1 MGLRYGRFGAVS
13 GMVFILALYVG
24 DTMATAGQGPMDTAE
39 AISAG
44 IRRDWTAQN
53 IAGIALLMLGFAAFT
68 LFLGYLRERL
78 RSGGDWLGQAA
89 ALAGGLTIAIKLGT
103 VAPTVA
109 PRLGG
114 AAIGPQATLGLYDI
128 GEIGFIVTGFT
139 FSVFVLA
146 AALSGLSARGTMPR
160 WLAWAGLVIGV
171 AGLVTPVAGLT
182 DPVNYMPVP
191 WLLQSL
197 WVLLLA
203 GAWSIRPRV
212 ATATTR
218 TRAGLGWRGG
228 PRPSDMDGVPADRAS
243 GPSAGGVAAH
253 GGRCA
258 RPWRVRSCGTRPVT
272 AARPTSVD
280 SVDQGGGVRGPKRG
294 GAASGGSGPAGGGS
308 RLPGHPRT
316 WITRRHPVPT
326 VIPFRPY

>member
-1 MGLRYGRFGAVS
+1 
-13 GMVFILALYVG
+13 
-24 DTMATAGQGPMDTAE
+24 MDTTE

-44 IRRDWTAQN
+44 LRRDWTAQN
-53 IAGIALLMLGFAAFT
+53 IAGIALVMLGFAAFM

-139 FSVFVLA
+139 FAVFVLA

-171 AGLVTPVAGLT
+171 AGLITPVAGPI

-203 GAWSIRPRV
+203 AAWSIRPQV
-212 ATATTR
+212 AAATT
-218 TRAGLGWRGG
+218 L
-228 PRPSDMDGVPADRAS
+228 DAS
-243 GPSAGGVAAH
+243 GAGVE
-253 GGRCA
+253 R
-258 RPWRVRSCGTRPVT
+258 RPV
-272 AARPTSVD
+272 
-280 SVDQGGGVRGPKRG
+280 
-294 GAASGGSGPAGGGS
+294 
-308 RLPGHPRT
+308 
-316 WITRRHPVPT
+316 PV
-326 VIPFRPY
+326 